1 MNRPPLRL
9 FNTAANAIQTF
20 EPLERG
26 VVRMYHCGPTVY
38 DAVHIGNIR
47 TFILADLLRRVFEWN
62 SYKVQQVMNITDV
75 DDKTIKRSSDEG
87 KSLSELTRFYEE
99 RFLADI
105 AAMNIKKPHQL
116 IRATEHIAAMIALI
130 ETLLAKGSAYKAA
143 DGVYFR
149 VASFAGYGALVHL
162 KMPTSGGA
170 EGETAGHTLS
180 DEYDK
185 ENPRDFALWKF
196 HTEADGE
203 VGWDAPFG
211 RGRPGWH
218 IECSAMAMK
227 TLGETIDIHT
237 GATDLLFPHHT
248 NEIAQSEA
256 ATGKPFVRY
265 WVHGAFVLVNDA
277 KMSKSKGTGW
287 TLADVKDEHIA
298 PLSYRYLLL
307 TSHYRTLTN
316 ITLDA
321 LQAAQTALVKLSM
334 FIAETPGT
342 GTPSQRYIDEF
353 TTFINEDLAL
363 PAAVALAWQV
373 VKDKTLSRED
383 KVATLIVFD
392 QVFGLSLASIPRH
405 TVAQQGHEAIHTPHG
420 AAFDTTLPPAIA
432 ALVDM
437 REQARAEK
445 DWQKADALRLEIE
458 KRGFVVKDTEKGVVV
473 RPV

>member
-1 MNRPPLRL
+1 
-9 FNTAANAIQTF
+9 
-20 EPLERG
+20 
-26 VVRMYHCGPTVY
+26 
-38 DAVHIGNIR
+38 
-47 TFILADLLRRVFEWN
+47 
-62 SYKVQQVMNITDV
+62 
-75 DDKTIKRSSDEG
+75 
-87 KSLSELTRFYEE
+87 
-99 RFLADI
+99 
-105 AAMNIKKPHQL
+105 
-116 IRATEHIAAMIALI
+116 MIALI